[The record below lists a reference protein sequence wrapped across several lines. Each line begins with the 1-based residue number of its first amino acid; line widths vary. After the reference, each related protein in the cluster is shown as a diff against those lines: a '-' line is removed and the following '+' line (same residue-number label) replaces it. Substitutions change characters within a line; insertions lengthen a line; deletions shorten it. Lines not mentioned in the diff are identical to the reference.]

1 MSGEEECSLLQP
13 TCSAC
18 SAYPQELE
26 KAVLRG
32 QELGD
37 RLEHLQEELE
47 QAALERQKF
56 LQEQENQHQRWARW
70 LGGRD

>member
-1 MSGEEECSLLQP
+1 M
-13 TCSAC
+13 
-18 SAYPQELE
+18 
-26 KAVLRG
+26 LRG